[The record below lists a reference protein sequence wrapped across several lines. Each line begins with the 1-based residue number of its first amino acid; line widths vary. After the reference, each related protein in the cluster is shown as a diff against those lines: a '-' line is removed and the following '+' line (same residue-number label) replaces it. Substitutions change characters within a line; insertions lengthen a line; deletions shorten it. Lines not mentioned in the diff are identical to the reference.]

1 MCFCRTKQNRYIRL
15 NMDTNYF
22 IFRFKYRIA
31 FAVLIIFGS
40 YSVVC
45 SQTIS
50 LGNVAM
56 GKTATQSS
64 VANGGIASR
73 AVDGNTDGRAVWNSV
88 TETAGSD
95 NNPWWQVDLGKTY
108 SISLV
113 EIWNRTDCCSDKMN
127 NFTVS
132 ILDSSKQVVWT
143 RKINYFPNPSVTLD
157 GANTKGQ
164 YIKVQLN
171 GPGPLYL
178 AEVMVFSWKPSSF
191 INVALKK
198 EAAESS
204 IGDNAPASRAV
215 DGNSDGD
222 WVNGSVSHTTQEDN
236 PWWQVD
242 LGKSYAI
249 NQIRIWNRTDGWD
262 DRLNNFTVSILDSNK
277 REVWVKAKNIVPRP
291 ALLLNVGLISGRFVK
306 VQINSANA
314 ILQLAEVQVF
324 ADTTLPLQSYSNVAL
339 KKDATQSITGEGGVA
354 SRAVDVNSDGNWFA
368 SQNSVTHTGNYSDNP
383 WWQVDLGKSYTISA
397 IQMFNRTD
405 CCMDRLSKYTISILD
420 SSKKEVWSNYQ
431 ALYPTPSILFNTG
444 IKRGRF
450 VKIQINGLGI
460 LSIAEVQ
467 VFSVSK

>member
-1 MCFCRTKQNRYIRL
+1 
-15 NMDTNYF
+15 MDTNYF

-64 VANGGIASR
+64 VANGGKASR

-95 NNPWWQVDLGKTY
+95 NDPWWQVDLGKTY

-113 EIWNRTDCCSDKMN
+113 EIWNRTDCCSDKLN
-127 NFTVS
+127 NFS
-132 ILDSSKQVVWT
+132 ISIFDSTKQMVWT

-178 AEVMVFSWKPSSF
+178 AEVRVFSWKPSSF

-198 EAAESS
+198 EAEESS
-204 IGDNAPASRAV
+204 IGDKAPASRAV

-249 NQIRIWNRTDGWD
+249 NQIRIWNRTDGLD

-277 REVWVKAKNIVPRP
+277 REVWIKAKNK
-291 ALLLNVGLISGRFVK
+291 NG
-306 VQINSANA
+306 
-314 ILQLAEVQVF
+314 
-324 ADTTLPLQSYSNVAL
+324 
-339 KKDATQSITGEGGVA
+339 
-354 SRAVDVNSDGNWFA
+354 
-368 SQNSVTHTGNYSDNP
+368 QNQCNCM
-383 WWQVDLGKSYTISA
+383 YTYKFQEIFPFPKQE
-397 IQMFNRTD
+397 I
-405 CCMDRLSKYTISILD
+405 
-420 SSKKEVWSNYQ
+420 
-431 ALYPTPSILFNTG
+431 
-444 IKRGRF
+444 
-450 VKIQINGLGI
+450 
-460 LSIAEVQ
+460 
-467 VFSVSK
+467 